1 MASLTAVE
9 AEGWYRDPFAVHT
22 DRWFSDGR
30 PTALVRDGDREGHD
44 PPPDGGFSGPLVD
57 AAVSEPADGDDLRRA
72 DEAEAPDADD
82 ADDADQAAETALDS
96 IAWGPVD

>member
-1 MASLTAVE
+1 VASLRVVE

-30 PTALVRDGDREGHD
+30 PTALVRDGDQEGHD
-44 PPPDGGFSGPLVD
+44 PPPDGAFSGPLVE
-57 AAVSEPADGDDLRRA
+57 AAVSESADGDDLRRA
-72 DEAEAPDADD
+72 DEAEAPGADD
-82 ADDADQAAETALDS
+82 AQKALETALDS